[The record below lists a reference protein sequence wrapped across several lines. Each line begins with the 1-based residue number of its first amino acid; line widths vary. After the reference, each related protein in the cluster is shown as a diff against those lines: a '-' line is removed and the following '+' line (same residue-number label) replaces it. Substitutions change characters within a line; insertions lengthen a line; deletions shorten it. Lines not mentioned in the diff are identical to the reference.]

1 MPTTTIPPFPALPSS
16 AAPDALEKYE
26 REAAAYYSAA
36 CSALEQAEAPADD
49 ALRVALFSALHH
61 ATAHHEGLA
70 AFWRGEAARGAAQ

>member
-1 MPTTTIPPFPALPSS
+1 MSPISIPPFPALPSS
-16 AAPDALEKYE
+16 AAPEALEKYE
-26 REAAAYYSAA
+26 REAAAYYGAA
-36 CSALEQAEAPADD
+36 CSALKQAEAPADD